1 MDGGVLVPVLPA
13 REISKKRRRPLALRH
28 GDESRVA
35 RKGHQRPA
43 RRHLCACRTECT
55 EMEQQTICKTCKY
68 KPKPTPEQERLLD
81 RTLTLGRQAFE
92 AAIGERQEAWR
103 MRGVRAT
110 HYQQKSERPGI
121 KEAMP
126 DDGEVH
132 SHVLQDVVLRVDR
145 AFQAFFQRVK
155 NGEMPGYP
163 RFHGRERY
171 NSFTDPPG
179 EKGAR
184 LDDGFLLLSKI
195 GRIAVRWPRL
205 MAGAPKTST
214 ISKEADG

>member
-1 MDGGVLVPVLPA
+1 MVEQTV
-13 REISKKRRRPLALRH
+13 
-28 GDESRVA
+28 
-35 RKGHQRPA
+35 RK
-43 RRHLCACRTECT
+43 TF
-55 EMEQQTICKTCKY
+55 KY
-68 KPKPTPEQERLLD
+68 ELKPTITQERELERVLMPCRHVYD
-81 RTLTLGRQAFE
+81 

-132 SHVLQDVVLRVDR
+132 SYVLQDVVLRVDR

-155 NGEMPGYP
+155 NGETPGYP

-195 GRIAVRWPRL
+195 GRIAVR
-205 MAGAPKTST
+205 
-214 ISKEADG
+214 